1 MKTILCV
8 DIGTTSLKMSL
19 ISDTGNVVAFSTQN
33 LNVFK
38 TDYLANQWFQSFIKG
53 TSELLK
59 SAQNISSTD
68 ICAISISGNGPT
80 IVSQNGR
87 TLLWNNSLSKEL
99 KDSIPQTNSLF
110 MPQLVTFKKNY
121 QDEWNDSRFIFS
133 GPEFLIWKLT
143 GSAVTVLPEKRFEP
157 AYWNDSLLEL
167 CGIEKNKIPPF
178 VPVAYNAGT
187 LIPEIA
193 ATISLS
199 AKTPVFCGG
208 PDFIAALIGTNT
220 LQSGKICDRAGSS
233 EGINFCSNKQ
243 IFAEGLRT
251 LPSVIPGLWNI
262 SAIIP
267 ESGSLINEFKNEISA
282 LEGNEISYSEI
293 IDYAFNDKNSEGWR
307 ILSKL
312 KSDVKEGLS
321 KIHKLCAKNN
331 IEISDTM
338 TITGGQAKNSRWL
351 QEKSNAADIK
361 IAVCNSP
368 DSELTGNAVIALYG
382 LGKYKSISEAA
393 DKIVR
398 TVQIYAPEKE
408 LKKNLKIYSIPK
420 KLRTIIFDID
430 STLYTSSAYAFE
442 QVDTQIRHW
451 AKKQGISE
459 AQARNKISEFR
470 KNWSK
475 QNGGK
480 KISLGNAFTHF
491 GVSIEESI
499 EMRRT
504 LLEPKN
510 FLKRDEKLI
519 KTIKTLK
526 QNYKLICV
534 TNNPVLPARKTLEAI
549 GIASLIPD
557 IIGLDTCGKSKPAL
571 EPFQLACKITGS
583 KPEECLAIGD
593 RYDMDIALPIQMGM
607 GGILVTSV
615 QDVYKLTELI

>member
-110 MPQLVTFKKNY
+110 MPQLVAFKKNY

-178 VPVAYNAGT
+178 VPVAHNAGT

-243 IFAEGLRT
+243 VFAEGLR
-251 LPSVIPGLWNI
+251 L
-262 SAIIP
+262 
-267 ESGSLINEFKNEISA
+267 SLIHI
-282 LEGNEISYSEI
+282 
-293 IDYAFNDKNSEGWR
+293 
-307 ILSKL
+307 
-312 KSDVKEGLS
+312 
-321 KIHKLCAKNN
+321 
-331 IEISDTM
+331 
-338 TITGGQAKNSRWL
+338 
-351 QEKSNAADIK
+351 
-361 IAVCNSP
+361 
-368 DSELTGNAVIALYG
+368 
-382 LGKYKSISEAA
+382 
-393 DKIVR
+393 
-398 TVQIYAPEKE
+398 
-408 LKKNLKIYSIPK
+408 
-420 KLRTIIFDID
+420 
-430 STLYTSSAYAFE
+430 
-442 QVDTQIRHW
+442 
-451 AKKQGISE
+451 
-459 AQARNKISEFR
+459 
-470 KNWSK
+470 
-475 QNGGK
+475 
-480 KISLGNAFTHF
+480 
-491 GVSIEESI
+491 
-499 EMRRT
+499 
-504 LLEPKN
+504 
-510 FLKRDEKLI
+510 
-519 KTIKTLK
+519 
-526 QNYKLICV
+526 
-534 TNNPVLPARKTLEAI
+534 
-549 GIASLIPD
+549 
-557 IIGLDTCGKSKPAL
+557 
-571 EPFQLACKITGS
+571 
-583 KPEECLAIGD
+583 
-593 RYDMDIALPIQMGM
+593 
-607 GGILVTSV
+607 
-615 QDVYKLTELI
+615 